1 MTPVPKRFA
10 ALAIAALAAGTL
22 AACGGSSGNSSSSSS
37 SSGKPVSG
45 GTLNY
50 VAAGDVDHLDPLSAY
65 YLPTFMLELACTR
78 QLVSYWPS
86 NDNDQA
92 ITIAP
97 DVASTV
103 PTTSNGGITNGGKT
117 YTFHLRSGVMWNT
130 SPPSPVTSAD
140 FLREF
145 KWMCNP
151 SLGVGNPLYYVPV
164 IKGMS
169 SYCAAFAKVKPTAS
183 AMTSFTNSHSISGI
197 KTPNSTTIQFNAD
210 RSRPT
215 TSSTSWPCR
224 SPRRGRPSTTSTC
237 PTARQFRQHTLS
249 DGPYAITQ
257 YIANKKIVLSRNPAW
272 KQSTDPLRHQYVSQ
286 IVVTEGTSSTQTALA
301 NVQAGT
307 DDLMWDLPVPT
318 PSIPQL
324 QASKNPGLH
333 IYTDTGSSNPYLVFN
348 LKSPTANHALAKL
361 KVRQAIEYAINK
373 VALAKIYGGTKL
385 NPVLNQR
392 HRAGQHRLRELQLLP
407 DPGQLGRPGQVQV
420 DARGGRIPA
429 RAHAHR
435 RLPQRRQPPG
445 DLHLRAGQPQGVRHH
460 EQGQPAGAGPVLRVH
475 REPGQRRQVG
485 HHRAGLGAR
494 LAGQQRP
501 GERGAAVPDQLRQPD
516 QPTTAATAA
525 RSTDKDIKQA
535 LTAPSESAAAPLW
548 AKAGEQVMKDAAIVP
563 FMTQDVVLFASPK
576 VHNLIYSPVAEHATR
591 LSSGSRTNAGQPPS
605 GRTGPGLVLPDGL
618 C

>member
-37 SSGKPVSG
+37 SGGKPVSG

-50 VAAGDVDHLDPLSAY
+50 SAASDVDHLDPLSAY
-65 YLPTFMLELACTR
+65 YLPSAILELAWTR

-86 NDNDQA
+86 NDKTRQT
-92 ITIAP
+92 TIAP

-140 FLREF
+140 FLRQF

-169 SYCAAFAKVKPTAS
+169 SYCDAFAKVKPTAS

-197 KTPNSTTIQFNAD
+197 KTPNSTTIVFNLTEPANDFLNIMAMQFDSA
-210 RSRPT
+210 RPAAYDKYLPD
-215 TSSTSWPCR
+215 S
-224 SPRRGRPSTTSTC
+224 
-237 PTARQFRQHTLS
+237 AQFRQHTLS

-272 KQSTDPLRHQYVSQ
+272 KQSTDQLRHQYVSQ
-286 IVVTEGTSSTQTALA
+286 IVVNSGTSSPETMLA

-333 IYTDTGSSNPYLVFN
+333 IYTDTGSSNPFLVFN
-348 LKSPTANHALAKL
+348 FKSPTANHALAKL

-373 VALAKIYGGTKL
+373 VALSKIYGGEKL
-385 NPVLNQR
+385 NPVLNGAIAPGNIGYAKYNYYPTPGNSGDPAKCKSMLAA
-392 HRAGQHRLRELQLLP
+392 AGYPHGLTLTDVYRSTGNHP
-407 DPGQLGRPGQVQV
+407 AIFTSVQ
-420 DARGGRIPA
+420 ASLKACGITSKGSPQTQAAYYPLIENPA
-429 RAHAHR
+429 NASKW
-435 RLPQRRQPPG
+435 
-445 DLHLRAGQPQGVRHH
+445 DIS
-460 EQGQPAGAGPVLRVH
+460 
-475 REPGQRRQVG
+475 EPGWAPDWLG
-485 HHRAGLGAR
+485 NNGRANV
-494 LAGQQRP
+494 
-501 GERGAAVPDQLRQPD
+501 VPLWQTNCTN
-516 QPTTAATAA
+516 PTVNEGCY
-525 RSTDKDIKQA
+525 SSPIVDKDIKQA
-535 LTAPSESAAAPLW
+535 LTASSASAATPLW
-548 AKAGEQVMKDAAIVP
+548 TKAGEQVMKDAAQVP

-576 VHNLIYSPVAEHATR
+576 VHNLIYNPIAENFNPTQIW
-591 LSSGSRTNAGQPPS
+591 LSH
-605 GRTGPGLVLPDGL
+605 
-618 C
+618 